1 MNASVEG
8 APLSASAALRFWM
21 SVSSWAW
28 PTYFTRPGQAARMG
42 GEDRVSTALHVG
54 AAIVDCLPRSPLD
67 SRLVLAV
74 EPARAGDA
82 DSVVQGHRGAHGAA
96 RLEMC
101 GLMLE
106 FAQGGFPAGL

>member
-1 MNASVEG
+1 
-8 APLSASAALRFWM
+8 PLVQGRRLNPVAAFGGIEQLDQVVR
-21 SVSSWAW
+21 
-28 PTYFTRPGQAARMG
+28 TGQAARMG

-82 DSVVQGHRGAHGAA
+82 DSVVQGDRGAHGAA
-96 RLEMC
+96 RLEMRR
-101 GLMLE
+101 LMLE
-106 FAQGGFPAGL
+106 FAQGGFPAGGRW